1 MARRF
6 CNRACAADTAILLP
20 GMGPVDEHKLFFVV
34 ADQQPAGA
42 EVIDERILR
51 QLGATRIP
59 IERVHRRRFARFL
72 PPMSRETNESMGTLA
87 EHAAAEVRDQINS
100 RLLTGGN
107 LAMVRKKIL
116 VVDDDPDV
124 RLGLQ
129 LRLNANH
136 YDVICAADG
145 VASIA
150 EARKHMPD
158 LVILDLGLPA
168 GDGFSVLERL
178 KANEKLSSIPVIVL
192 SGRDRVGNR
201 DRAIKAGAKAF
212 LQKPMPNDKLLAVIR
227 LALEA
232 ENHTPPVVY
241 DLAES
246 G

>member
-1 MARRF
+1 
-6 CNRACAADTAILLP
+6 
-20 GMGPVDEHKLFFVV
+20 
-34 ADQQPAGA
+34 
-42 EVIDERILR
+42 
-51 QLGATRIP
+51 
-59 IERVHRRRFARFL
+59 
-72 PPMSRETNESMGTLA
+72 
-87 EHAAAEVRDQINS
+87 
-100 RLLTGGN
+100 
-107 LAMVRKKIL
+107 MVQKKIL

-201 DRAIKAGAKAF
+201 DRALKAGARTF
-212 LQKPMPNDKLLAVIR
+212 LQKPMANEKLLAVIR
-227 LALEA
+227 MVLEVK
-232 ENHTPPVVY
+232 EDTREVVY
-241 DLAES
+241 DLADPS
-246 G
+246 QLSRAVVLG